1 MCTLWLNKRFCSIP
15 KFQNNIYI
23 FIRFND
29 YHTILNKKPCSL
41 KQTRMQTP
49 TKIYQLIA
57 RLSSS
62 PFFHKE
68 VDAVV
73 VLCAFPRMIT
83 MTVTSSWYF
92 LLLPTGI
99 LINSSAVKAGKIE
112 RKRLGVAELALMQV
126 DPKWFQRC
134 WLQWGKMIQ
143 NYIKQILMLL
153 I

>member
-1 MCTLWLNKRFCSIP
+1 
-15 KFQNNIYI
+15 
-23 FIRFND
+23 
-29 YHTILNKKPCSL
+29 
-41 KQTRMQTP
+41 MQTP

-68 VDAVV
+68 VDAVI

-99 LINSSAVKAGKIE
+99 LINSSAVKAEKIE
-112 RKRLGVAELALMQV
+112 IKRLGVAELALMQV
-126 DPKWFQRC
+126 DLK
-134 WLQWGKMIQ
+134 
-143 NYIKQILMLL
+143 
-153 I
+153 